1 MKGFGSACAIVLTV
15 AGLFASGLGAQERSL
30 RVVEFDAILEVGSDG
45 MLDVTEKL
53 TVEFKGQW
61 NGIRRELLRRH
72 HTAQGRRVKL
82 DVDVGDITDAAG
94 QPFKVERDREGEL
107 LILRIYVPD
116 NRDATRQVI
125 IRYRVS
131 NAIRFF
137 YADSEAG
144 ELDELYWNVTG
155 SSWEWPITR
164 ARARVVLPRGV
175 RPTRVAVYTGSEG
188 SRAAEA
194 DVDTLGNTVTFTARR
209 ELNAYEGMTIGVGWP
224 AGHIA
229 SRPSRRAQR
238 TLEIVRW
245 WPATLP
251 FLVFFLAF
259 RAWSSRGRDPK
270 EGAIAVQ
277 YEPVAGL
284 SPAEI
289 GTLVDHR
296 AEMRDITATLV
307 DLAVRGYVRIEEQ
320 TERKLL
326 GLISDTDFAFHLL
339 KPKEDWAGLAR
350 HEERYLDALFRGFGY
365 VKLSDLQ
372 NLFYKSLPAIRD
384 ALYEQLVGRGYYL
397 RRPDSV
403 KNNWLGGG
411 AVVLAAGVAGAVWAG
426 ATGASWVSPVAL
438 GVAGAVSSVMLLI
451 FAQLMPARTV
461 AGARA
466 REAALGFREFLSR
479 VESDRYRRMITSPE
493 MFERFLPY
501 AMAFDVEEKWARA
514 FEDIYRE
521 PPSWYTGTG
530 TGQFHASA
538 FSSRMSALSSAASS
552 TMASSPSSSGSG
564 GGGSSG
570 GGSGGGGGGGF

>member
-1 MKGFGSACAIVLTV
+1 MKRFAFAWLFGLVVWAPALP
-15 AGLFASGLGAQERSL
+15 AQERSL
-30 RVVEFDAILEVGSDG
+30 RIVEFDGTYEVGADG

-53 TVEFKGQW
+53 TVEFRGEW
-61 NGIRRELLRRH
+61 NGVRRELLLRH
-72 HTAQGRRVKL
+72 NTAQGRRVKL
-82 DVDVGDITDAAG
+82 DVDVGEITDAAG
-94 QPFKVERDREGEL
+94 QPLKVERASEGGL

-116 NRDATRQVI
+116 NRDATRQVV
-125 IRYRVS
+125 IRYRAS

-137 YADSEAG
+137 YGDSEVG

-164 ARARVVLPRGV
+164 ARARVVLPRHV
-175 RPTRVAVYTGSEG
+175 RPTRVAVYTGGEG
-188 SRAAEA
+188 SKAAEA
-194 DVDTLGNTVTFTARR
+194 DVDTLGNTVTFTTQR

-238 TLEIVRW
+238 TLEIIRW
-245 WPATLP
+245 WPAALP

-259 RAWSSRGRDPK
+259 RAWSSRGRDPR

-284 SPAEI
+284 SPAEV

-307 DLAVRGYVRIEEQ
+307 DLAVRGYVRIEE
-320 TERKLL
+320 TRERKLL
-326 GLISDTDFAFHLL
+326 GLLSDTEFHFHLR
-339 KPKEDWAGLAR
+339 KPREEWSGLAG
-350 HEERYLDALFRGFGY
+350 HEERYLDALFKGESS

-372 NLFYKSLPAIRD
+372 DKFYTSLPKIRD
-384 ALYEQLVGRGYYL
+384 ALYEQLVERGFYK

-411 AVVLAAGVAGAVWAG
+411 VLLLAVGIGGAVWA
-426 ATGASWVSPVAL
+426 AASSAAWVSPVAF
-438 GVAGAVSSVMLLI
+438 GAAAIISSVTLLV
-451 FAQLMPARTV
+451 FARLMPARTV
-461 AGARA
+461 DGARA

-479 VESDRYRRMITSPE
+479 VESDRYKRMITSPE

-521 PPSWYTGTG
+521 PPSWYAGTG

-538 FSSRMSALSSAASS
+538 FSSRMTALSSAASS

>member
-1 MKGFGSACAIVLTV
+1 MKRC
-15 AGLFASGLGAQERSL
+15 ASGWAIGLAAVLLASGVGAQERSL
-30 RVVEFDAILEVGSDG
+30 RLVEFDATLEVGADG
-45 MLDVTEKL
+45 MLDVTEKI

-61 NGIRRELLRRH
+61 NGLRRELLLRH
-72 HTAQGRRVKL
+72 NTAQGRRVKL
-82 DVDVGDITDAAG
+82 DLDVGEITDAEG
-94 QPFKVERDREGEL
+94 RPLVVEREGEGGN

-116 NRDATRQVI
+116 NRDATRQVV

-137 YADSEAG
+137 YADSDVG

-164 ARARVVLPRGV
+164 ARARVVLPRNV
-175 RPTRVAVYTGSEG
+175 TPTRVAVYTGSEG

-194 DVDTLGNTVTFTARR
+194 DIDTLGNTVTFTTRR

-229 SRPSRRAQR
+229 SRPSQRALR
-238 TLEIVRW
+238 TLEIIRW
-245 WPATLP
+245 WPAALP
-251 FLVFFLAF
+251 FLVFFLAY

-277 YEPVAGL
+277 YEPVSGL
-284 SPAEI
+284 SPAEM

-307 DLAVRGYVRIEEQ
+307 DLAVRGYVRIEE
-320 TERKLL
+320 TRERKLL
-326 GLISDTDFAFHLL
+326 GLLSDTDFQFHLR
-339 KPKEDWAGLAR
+339 KPRAEWSGLAG
-350 HEERYLDALFRGFGY
+350 HEERYLDALFKGDSSVR
-365 VKLSDLQ
+365 LSDLKDK
-372 NLFYKSLPAIRD
+372 FYTSLPGIRD
-384 ALYEQLVGRGYYL
+384 ALYEQLVERGFYKQ
-397 RRPDSV
+397 RPDSV

-411 AVVLAAGVAGAVWAG
+411 ALLLAAGIGGAVWA
-426 ATGASWVSPVAL
+426 AAASAVWVSPIAL
-438 GVAGAVSSVMLLI
+438 GIAAVVSGITLLV
-451 FAQLMPARTV
+451 FARLMPARTED
-461 AGARA
+461 GARA

-479 VESDRYRRMITSPE
+479 VESDRYKRMITSPE

-530 TGQFHASA
+530 TGQFHAAA

>member
-1 MKGFGSACAIVLTV
+1 MKRFGSAWGIGLAVAVLLASV
-15 AGLFASGLGAQERSL
+15 AGAQERSL
-30 RVVEFDAILEVGSDG
+30 RVVKFDAVLEVGADG

-53 TVEFKGQW
+53 TVEFKGEW
-61 NGIRRELLRRH
+61 NGVRRELLLRH
-72 HTAQGRRVKL
+72 KTARERRVKL
-82 DVDVGDITDAAG
+82 DVDVGEITDAAG
-94 QPFKVERDREGEL
+94 QPLKVEREREGGL

-116 NRDATRQVI
+116 NRDATRQVV

-137 YADSEAG
+137 YADSDVG

-164 ARARVVLPRGV
+164 ARARVVLPRNV
-175 RPTRVAVYTGSEG
+175 RPSQVAVYTGAEFSE
-188 SRAAEA
+188 AAEA
-194 DVDTLGNTVTFTARR
+194 DIDTLGNTVTFTTRR
-209 ELNAYEGMTIGVGWP
+209 ELNAYEGMTVGVGWP

-229 SRPSRRAQR
+229 SRPSQRAQR
-238 TLEIVRW
+238 TLEIIRW

-259 RAWSSRGRDPK
+259 RAWSSRGRDPR

-284 SPAEI
+284 SPAEM

-307 DLAVRGYVRIEEQ
+307 DLAVRGYVRIEEIK
-320 TERKLL
+320 ERKLL
-326 GLISDTDFAFHLL
+326 GLLSDTEFHFHLRR
-339 KPKEDWAGLAR
+339 PREEWSGLAG
-350 HEERYLDALFRGFGY
+350 HEERYLGALFEGESS

-372 NLFYKSLPAIRD
+372 DKFYKSLPGIRD
-384 ALYEQLVGRGYYL
+384 ALYEQLVERGFYKH
-397 RRPDSV
+397 RPDSV
-403 KNNWLGGG
+403 KNNWIGGG
-411 AVVLAAGVAGAVWAG
+411 VFLFAAGIGAAFWA
-426 ATGASWVSPVAL
+426 AASSAAWVSPVAL
-438 GVAGAVSSVMLLI
+438 GAAAIVSSVTLLV
-451 FAQLMPARTV
+451 FARLMPARTV
-461 AGARA
+461 DGARA

-479 VESDRYRRMITSPE
+479 VDSDRYKRMITSPE

-530 TGQFHASA
+530 TGQFHATA

-552 TMASSPSSSGSG
+552 TMASSPSSSG
-564 GGGSSG
+564 
-570 GGSGGGGGGGF
+570 

>member
-1 MKGFGSACAIVLTV
+1 MWVIWCWAMILLT
-15 AGLFASGLGAQERSL
+15 FGLGAQERSL
-30 RVVEFDAILEVGSDG
+30 RVVDFDAVLEVGSDG
-45 MLDVTEKL
+45 MLDVTEKI

-61 NGIRRELLRRH
+61 NGVRRELLLRH
-72 HTAQGRRVKL
+72 HTAQGRRVTL
-82 DVDVGDITDAAG
+82 DVDIGDITDAAG
-94 QPFKVERDREGEL
+94 RPLEVERDRDGGL

-116 NRDATRQVI
+116 NRDATRQVV

-137 YADSEAG
+137 YADSEVG
-144 ELDELYWNVTG
+144 ELDELFWNVTG
-155 SSWEWPITR
+155 NSSEWPTTR
-164 ARARVVLPRGV
+164 ARARVVLPLAA
-175 RPTRVAVYTGSEG
+175 RPTRVAVYTGPEH

-194 DVDTLGNTVTFTARR
+194 DIERSGNTVTFTARR
-209 ELNAYEGMTIGVGWP
+209 ELQAYEGMTVAVGWLP
-224 AGHIA
+224 GAIA
-229 SRPSRRAQR
+229 SRPSAGAHR
-238 TLEIVRW
+238 TLGIIRW
-245 WPATLP
+245 WPGVLP
-251 FLVFFLAF
+251 FLIVFLAI

-284 SPAEI
+284 SPAEL

-307 DLAVRGYVRIEEQ
+307 DLAVRGYVRIEE
-320 TERKLL
+320 TRERKLL
-326 GLISDTDFAFHLL
+326 GLLTDTDFQFHLR
-339 KPKEDWAGLAR
+339 KPMEEWSGLAG
-350 HEERYLDALFRGFGY
+350 HEERYLDALFQGSSS

-372 NLFYKSLPAIRD
+372 NKFYKSLPGIRD
-384 ALYEQLVGRGYYL
+384 ALYEQLVERGFYKQ
-397 RRPDSV
+397 RPDSV

-411 AVVLAAGVAGAVWAG
+411 VVVLAAGVGGALWAS
-426 ATGASWVSPVAL
+426 ATSATWVSPVAL
-438 GVAGAVSSVMLLI
+438 GIAGIISGLTLLV
-451 FAQLMPARTV
+451 FAGLMPARTV
-461 AGARA
+461 DGARA

-479 VESDRYRRMITSPE
+479 VESDRYKRMITSPE

-514 FEDIYRE
+514 FEGIYRE
-521 PPSWYTGTG
+521 SPSWYTGTG
-530 TGQFHASA
+530 TGQFRAAA

-570 GGSGGGGGGGF
+570 GGSGGGGTGGF